1 MTNSPNTSS
10 FVGAAPEE
18 MLADLKAVG
27 RKAVP
32 PDVARVRALRDE
44 GQDFDRAQWQRLV
57 DLGWIGLSAPVHLG
71 GEGAGMD
78 VVATVAEVL
87 GRAAAPEPFA
97 SAAVLPLHWLAQLP
111 GAAEQVVEDIV
122 RGELIAGPAWQ
133 DEAGSIAVAS
143 PSVRANGGAD
153 APVLNGT
160 AWWLPVPDAD
170 VFMVLAQL
178 SGEPVLVRCARDQRG
193 LTLVPLELA
202 DGSRSA
208 HLRFVDAPIE
218 PAAVL
223 ARGDRVLRTLNAA
236 VDATRLAVSA
246 ELLGVMERALEITL
260 DHLRQRVQ
268 FGRPLGS
275 FQALQHAA
283 VDLFIQMRLTR
294 AALEGATRVWTDP
307 GSTDR
312 DRAAASSSV
321 KARASAASALITTK
335 AVHLHGA
342 IGFTDEHDLG
352 QYVNRAVVL
361 GAYLGTAH
369 EHRDRYQEL
378 TDDEGL
384 NKVGVAQ

>member
-1 MTNSPNTSS
+1 MTNSLNTPTS
-10 FVGAAPEE
+10 VAATPDEV
-18 MLADLKAVG
+18 LADLKAVG
-27 RKAVP
+27 REAVP

-44 GQDFDRAQWQRLV
+44 GHDVDRAQWRRLV

-78 VVATVAEVL
+78 VVATIAEVL

-97 SAAVLPLHWLAQLP
+97 SAAVLPVHWLAQVP

-133 DEAGSIAVAS
+133 DEVGSIAVPS
-143 PSVRANGGAD
+143 PAVRASGGAD

-160 AWWLPVPDAD
+160 AWWCPVPDAD

-178 SGEPVLVRCARDQRG
+178 SGEPVLIRCGRDQRG

-208 HLRFVDAPIE
+208 HLRFVDAPVD

-223 ARGDRVLRTLNAA
+223 ARGDRVVHALDAA
-236 VDATRLAVSA
+236 VDAARLAVSA
-246 ELLGVMERALEITL
+246 ELLGVMDRALEITL

-275 FQALQHAA
+275 FQAIQHAA
-283 VDLFIQMRLTR
+283 VDMFIQMRLTR
-294 AALEGATRVWTDP
+294 AALEGALRVWTHP

-312 DRAAASSSV
+312 DRAAASSSA
-321 KARASAASALITTK
+321 KARASSASALITAK

-378 TDDEGL
+378 TDDEVR
-384 NKVGVAQ
+384 NEVGVAR